1 MLVVVYPSSPETPLG
16 RKGRGEPGLFPA
28 PQQGGCSRLC
38 PEVSPS
44 VCFWWSWTPSIAPSS
59 PPALWWLCSDQE
71 GSGTCWWPGAG
82 QDRTVTGQCCGCWGL
97 GAAAQH
103 PWVSSLYPLHR

>member
-28 PQQGGCSRLC
+28 LQWGGCSQLC

-44 VCFWWSWTPSIAPSS
+44 VCSWWSWTPSIAPSS
-59 PPALWWLCSDQE
+59 PPALWWLRSDQE
-71 GSGTCWWPGAG
+71 GSGTCWWPRAG
-82 QDRTVTGQCCGCWGL
+82 QDGDRSALRLLGFGCCCPAPL
-97 GAAAQH
+97 GVIA
-103 PWVSSLYPLHR
+103 VSFA